1 MNARLLELAEQSGI
15 AKVLNQH
22 AWEFG
27 SGKFELDHYPELTKF
42 AELVI
47 AAYTPPPHPV
57 YLASD
62 GRFYEIPQRQTPL
75 TEEQIYE
82 ILGYG
87 AMAQYN
93 SVPQYAIECV
103 RAVEKAHGI
112 S

>member
-27 SGKFELDHYPELTKF
+27 SGKFDVNDYPELEKF

-47 AAYTPPPHPV
+47 AAYTPPPHPI

-62 GRFYEIPQRQTPL
+62 GRFYEIPQRQKPL
-75 TEEQIYE
+75 TDEQIAKIDWKDGE
-82 ILGYG
+82 TLHDF
-87 AMAQYN
+87 AR
-93 SVPQYAIECV
+93 AI
-103 RAVEKAHGI
+103 EKAHGI
-112 S
+112 E